1 MGWGIMQQ
9 LQSTF
14 GVFALLAFAWIISE
28 DRRAVSWRRAAIGLA
43 VTFAITLLLLEVPG
57 VTAAFAAINGAVN
70 AIADATKAGTSFVF
84 GYVGGGPLP
93 FELKV
98 PGAEFSLAFQ
108 ALPVV
113 LVISVLTSLL
123 FHWRI
128 LPPVVRALSW
138 LLERTLGVGGAVGLS
153 TAANIFVGMVEAPL
167 FIRPYLVNLTRGEL
181 FIVMTAGMACIA
193 GTVLVIYAT
202 MLAPVIPDAP
212 AHLVV
217 ASVLDAPA
225 AILISLIMV
234 PDPSGQRTGAALI
247 EAGRAAS
254 STMDAIVQGASAGL
268 ALLLNICVML
278 IVLVALVHL
287 ANAML
292 GLLPDIAG
300 APISLQRMLGYV
312 MAPVCWLMGIPW
324 NETAT
329 AGGLMGIKTI
339 LNEFIAYVELAKL
352 PPEALDPRSRL
363 IMLYAMCGFANF
375 GSLGIMVAGLTTMAP
390 ERRDD
395 VISLGFKSIVS
406 GTLSTCL
413 IGAIVGAL
421 TPGISGP

>member
-1 MGWGIMQQ
+1 MQE
-9 LQSTF
+9 LQSAF
-14 GVFALLAFAWIISE
+14 GMLALLAIAWIISE
-28 DRRAVSWRRAAIGLA
+28 NRGAVSLRRAAIGLA
-43 VTFAITLLLLEVPG
+43 VTFATAALFLKVPQ
-57 VTAAFAAINGAVN
+57 VTAGFAVINNAVD

-98 PGAEFSLAFQ
+98 PDAAFSLAFQ

-113 LVISVLTSLL
+113 LVMSVLTSLL

-128 LPPVVRALSW
+128 LPPIVRGLSW
-138 LLERTLGVGGAVGLS
+138 VLERTLGVGGAVGLS
-153 TAANIFVGMVEAPL
+153 TAANIFLGMIEAPL
-167 FIRPYLVNLTRGEL
+167 FIRPYLVNLTRAEL

-202 MLAPVIPDAP
+202 MLAPVIPNAP

-225 AILISLIMV
+225 AILIAMIMI
-234 PDPSGQRTGAALI
+234 PDPGGARTGATLI
-247 EAGRAAS
+247 DPRKAAS
-254 STMDAIVQGASAGL
+254 STMDAIVQGAMTGL
-268 ALLLNICVML
+268 ELLLNICVML

-287 ANAML
+287 ANSIL
-292 GLLPDIAG
+292 GLLPEVGG
-300 APISLQRMLGYV
+300 APVSLQRGLGLV

-324 NETAT
+324 KDAVT

-339 LNEFIAYVELAKL
+339 LNEFIAYIELSKL

-375 GSLGIMVAGLTTMAP
+375 GSLGIMIGGLATMAP
-390 ERRDD
+390 ERRQD

-413 IGAIVGAL
+413 IGAIVGVL
-421 TPGISGP
+421 N

>member
-1 MGWGIMQQ
+1 MQQ
-9 LQSTF
+9 LQSAF
-14 GVFALLAFAWIISE
+14 GIVALLAIAWIISE
-28 DRRAVSWRRAAIGLA
+28 NRRAVSLRQVCIGVA
-43 VTFAITLLLLEVPG
+43 VTIATAMLFLKVPQ
-57 VTAAFAAINGAVN
+57 VTAGFFVINSAVD
-70 AIADATKAGTSFVF
+70 AIADASKAGTSFVF
-84 GYVGGGPLP
+84 GYVGGGTLP

-123 FHWRI
+123 FYWRI
-128 LPPVVRALSW
+128 LPPIVRALSW
-138 LLERTLGVGGAVGLS
+138 VLEHTLGVGGAVGLS
-153 TAANIFVGMVEAPL
+153 AAANIFLGMIEAPL
-167 FIRPYLVNLTRGEL
+167 FIRPYLVGLTRSEL
-181 FIVMTAGMACIA
+181 FTVMTAGMACIA

-202 MLAPVIPDAP
+202 LLAPVIPDAP

-234 PDPSGQRTGAALI
+234 PNLSGQRTGGTLPKVAS
-247 EAGRAAS
+247 AAS
-254 STMDAIVQGASAGL
+254 STMDAIVQGAVAGL
-268 ALLLNICVML
+268 ELLLNICVML

-287 ANAML
+287 CNAIL
-292 GLLPDIAG
+292 GLLPAVGG
-300 APISLQRMLGYV
+300 APVSLQRGLGLL
-312 MAPVCWLMGIPW
+312 MAPVCWLIGIPW
-324 NETAT
+324 KDAVT

-339 LNEFIAYVELAKL
+339 LNELIAYVELSKL

-375 GSLGIMVAGLTTMAP
+375 GSLGIMIGGLGTMAP
-390 ERRDD
+390 ERRGD
-395 VISLGFKSIVS
+395 VISLGFKAIVS

-413 IGAIVGAL
+413 IGAIVGVL
-421 TPGISGP
+421 N